1 MLELPAYAKIN
12 LTFEVLGRRG
22 DGFHQITT
30 IMQTIGLADVLRI
43 EEDSELRV
51 ECEYPE
57 LAGEQNLVWRA
68 AVALAEAAGV
78 GPNARITIEKHIPV
92 AMGLGGGSS
101 DAAAALLGLNRL
113 WDLGLSLEEL
123 AVTAAGLGSD
133 VPFFLWGGTA
143 LAQGRGEQITSLP
156 PLPPLA
162 VTLVFPDLLIPNKTA
177 TMYSRLT
184 PAQFSDG
191 GVTRQMTQI
200 LTSGQF
206 VRESVSGLV
215 FNAFSD
221 VAAWSYPR
229 LMEFRRLVADQG
241 GPVLHLCGAGPALFA
256 LPSSEE
262 EHQSIAELLQPHR
275 AGVYLVSTVPPDRCG
290 MGSLPEGV

>member
-1 MLELPAYAKIN
+1 MEVPAYAKLN
-12 LTFEVLGRRG
+12 LTFEVLGRRS

-43 EEDSELRV
+43 ERDSRLRV

-57 LAGEQNLVWRA
+57 LAGKQNLVWRA
-68 AVALAEAAGV
+68 AVELAKAGNV
-78 GPNARITIEKHIPV
+78 EPQARITIEKHIPV

-123 AVTAAGLGSD
+123 ASIAAGLGSD
-133 VPFFLWGGTA
+133 VSFFLWGGTA

-184 PAQFSDG
+184 LAQFSDG
-191 GVTRQMTQI
+191 GVTRQMIQI
-200 LTSGQF
+200 LTAGQF

-221 VAAWSYPR
+221 VAAWSYPQ
-229 LMEFRRLVADQG
+229 LMEFRRKVADQG
-241 GPVLHLCGAGPALFA
+241 GPAMHLCGAGPALFT

-262 EHQSIAELLQPHR
+262 AHQSIAELLQPHG